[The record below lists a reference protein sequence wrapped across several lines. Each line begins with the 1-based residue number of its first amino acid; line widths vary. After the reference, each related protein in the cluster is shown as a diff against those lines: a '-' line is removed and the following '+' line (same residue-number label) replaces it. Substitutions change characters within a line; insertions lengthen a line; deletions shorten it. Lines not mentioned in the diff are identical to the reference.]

1 MTDKME
7 LLKRTKLFVLD
18 MDGTFYLGNQIL
30 PGAADFLKAVEKAG
44 KQYLFFTNNSSR
56 SPRDYMAKL
65 EKMGCPITRDQI
77 MTSGDVTIRYLQTHY
92 PDKTVYLVGT
102 PPLVE
107 SFQEAG
113 IHLVNEKPDI
123 VVIGFDTTLT
133 YEKLSNACTFI
144 REGALFLATHLDIN
158 CPTETGFIPDCGA
171 ICNMITETTDKKP
184 IYLGKPSKE
193 VVDLCVKA
201 SGFRKEAAQVPGE
214 ALCRNRG
221 DGAGQDRLFRPG
233 SGLCGRPPV
242 YRCGY
247 RREKRSRRSAG
258 ADRGDTS
265 GRCADFRGAAG
276 CHLCLTGRDGPA
288 ALSIVKSAYNLR
300 WI

>member
-144 REGALFLATHLDIN
+144 REGALFLAIWISTALR
-158 CPTETGFIPDCGA
+158 
-171 ICNMITETTDKKP
+171 KK
-184 IYLGKPSKE
+184 
-193 VVDLCVKA
+193 
-201 SGFRKEAAQVPGE
+201 
-214 ALCRNRG
+214 
-221 DGAGQDRLFRPG
+221 
-233 SGLCGRPPV
+233 
-242 YRCGY
+242 
-247 RREKRSRRSAG
+247 
-258 ADRGDTS
+258 
-265 GRCADFRGAAG
+265 
-276 CHLCLTGRDGPA
+276 
-288 ALSIVKSAYNLR
+288 ALSRTAAAFVPPSAFPPASSPSTWGSPLPKPWR
-300 WI
+300 WCWTRPAFPPRKWPLWATACIQMWLPA

>member
-113 IHLVNEKPDI
+113 IPLVNEKPDI

-158 CPTETGFIPDCGA
+158 CPTETGFIPDCGSFCAA
-171 ICNMITETTDKKP
+171 ISLSTGKQPK
-184 IYLGKPSKE
+184 YLGKPF
-193 VVDLCVKA
+193 A
-201 SGFRKEAAQVPGE
+201 
-214 ALCRNRG
+214 

-247 RREKRSRRSAG
+247 RREKRSRRLAG

-300 WI
+300 

>member
-113 IHLVNEKPDI
+113 IPLVNEKPDI

-158 CPTETGFIPDCGA
+158 
-171 ICNMITETTDKKP
+171 
-184 IYLGKPSKE
+184 
-193 VVDLCVKA
+193 
-201 SGFRKEAAQVPGE
+201 
-214 ALCRNRG
+214 
-221 DGAGQDRLFRPG
+221 
-233 SGLCGRPPV
+233 
-242 YRCGY
+242 
-247 RREKRSRRSAG
+247 
-258 ADRGDTS
+258 
-265 GRCADFRGAAG
+265 
-276 CHLCLTGRDGPA
+276 
-288 ALSIVKSAYNLR
+288 LSLIH
-300 WI
+300 I

>member
-144 REGALFLATHLDIN
+144 REGALFSH
-158 CPTETGFIPDCGA
+158 
-171 ICNMITETTDKKP
+171 
-184 IYLGKPSKE
+184 PSGYQLPHR
-193 VVDLCVKA
+193 DGLYPGLRQLLCRYQP
-201 SGFRKEAAQVPGE
+201 FHRQAAQVPGE

-221 DGAGQDRLFRPG
+221 DGAGQDRLCRPG
-233 SGLCGRPPV
+233 SGL
-242 YRCGY
+242 
-247 RREKRSRRSAG
+247 
-258 ADRGDTS
+258 
-265 GRCADFRGAAG
+265 
-276 CHLCLTGRDGPA
+276 
-288 ALSIVKSAYNLR
+288 
-300 WI
+300 

>member
-1 MTDKME
+1 MEKSSIFDK
-7 LLKRTKLFVLD
+7 TKYFIID

-158 CPTETGFIPDCGA
+158 CPTETGFIPDCGSFCAA
-171 ICNMITETTDKKP
+171 ISLSTGKQPK
-184 IYLGKPSKE
+184 YLGKPFAETVEMVLDKTGYKKE
-193 VVDLCVKA
+193 EIAMVGDRLATDIAFGLNNDILSVMVLT
-201 SGFRKEAAQVPGE
+201 GE
-214 ALCRNRG
+214 ATME
-221 DGAGQDRLFRPG
+221 DVEQG
-233 SGLCGRPPV
+233 SIKPDIILPHAKEILN
-242 YRCGY
+242 YI
-247 RREKRSRRSAG
+247 
-258 ADRGDTS
+258 D
-265 GRCADFRGAAG
+265 
-276 CHLCLTGRDGPA
+276 
-288 ALSIVKSAYNLR
+288 
-300 WI
+300 